1 MAGVVLFGAAERR
14 VQGMD
19 GLFWQLSW
27 DEWQVIAPME
37 RLQPGS
43 TEINVAEFLAA
54 LITCETF
61 APLCSGAC
69 TLLSLDNRAAKCW
82 FDAARCPVHP
92 FDRCAQ
98 GVHLFL
104 LSRSVKIRSRW
115 IPTGENRQADVCS
128 RRQMSMIARG
138 HRISGLW
145 LRKVRPK
152 WINVLKY
159 L

>member
-1 MAGVVLFGAAERR
+1 MAGVLLFGAAERR

-104 LSRSVKIRSRW
+104 LSRLVKIRSR
-115 IPTGENRQADVCS
+115 
-128 RRQMSMIARG
+128 
-138 HRISGLW
+138 
-145 LRKVRPK
+145 
-152 WINVLKY
+152 
-159 L
+159 